1 MYFATHVSWN
11 TIRLKSR
18 LLLEIPDET
27 DVPSLLTK
35 DIEDGFVSQLKT
47 LCFQSILTGTF
58 SKFTK

>member
-35 DIEDGFVSQLKT
+35 DIEDGFVSQLKNS
-47 LCFQSILTGTF
+47 LF
-58 SKFTK
+58 SEYLDWDFL